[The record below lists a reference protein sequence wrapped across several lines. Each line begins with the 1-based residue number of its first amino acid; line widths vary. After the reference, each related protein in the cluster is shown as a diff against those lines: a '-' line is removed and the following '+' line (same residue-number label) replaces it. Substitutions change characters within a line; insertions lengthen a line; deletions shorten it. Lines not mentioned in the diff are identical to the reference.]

1 MTHQSSPLEINFYFT
16 QPPCFVFSCRSNYL
30 YEGGLSHCDPLKDGI
45 CLSYYKSPLGVRL
58 NIYVYHSVPVAN
70 VQAEPGLK
78 DCSFYSSPNPQSS
91 RASQDVHVLVFS
103 SLTGV
108 IIWSIDMSS
117 LSLNGP
123 H

>member
-45 CLSYYKSPLGVRL
+45 CLSYYESPLGVRL

-70 VQAEPGLK
+70 VQVEPSRLIGNNLPYSYHSRGLQ
-78 DCSFYSSPNPQSS
+78 PILMG
-91 RASQDVHVLVFS
+91 H
-103 SLTGV
+103 
-108 IIWSIDMSS
+108 
-117 LSLNGP
+117 
-123 H
+123 